1 MGLSVSWL
9 LKETLGSKIQALV
22 CRMKFILSENAMD
35 AQEEDL
41 CHKNNALGPT
51 MTPGVKN

>member
-22 CRMKFILSENAMD
+22 CRMKFVLSENAMD

-41 CHKNNALGPT
+41 CRKNNALGPK